1 MYQFVLGTL
10 VFSITKKRFCF
21 SPQPKGRIQLKGN
34 LQHIQSCLD
43 QQNPI
48 QSHHMS
54 KRVPL
59 TIQST
64 KTMYEFQK
72 TALTCI
78 SPGMLFIRNF
88 QRKMTLLHHPNSSMA
103 YFHSQTQS
111 PEIDDDNNNYDCNL
125 ISTDSGAQP
134 CDEYETIFEAK
145 EDEMKCERNKQALQ
159 IQQQFR
165 EIRDTA
171 NKRMFELQEDFG
183 KMQRISFE
191 FECLTELS
199 SYDEKFASLAES
211 LAQLQKAISASD
223 TKFHKMS
230 LGQQNLMRVAREIN
244 QRSKLQS
251 EYNDEIV
258 ATNSRHLTRL
268 QLKLNNI
275 TKELMKQSIVLDEWK
290 SAPEQSYDQ
299 LKADFVVMLDQR
311 LDGVKDNLYKQRC
324 DNFYYHLTLCGLVLV
339 LIGTVSFHKII
350 A

>member
-1 MYQFVLGTL
+1 
-10 VFSITKKRFCF
+10 
-21 SPQPKGRIQLKGN
+21 
-34 LQHIQSCLD
+34 
-43 QQNPI
+43 
-48 QSHHMS
+48 MS
-54 KRVPL
+54 KRSPL

-64 KTMYEFQK
+64 KRMYEFPK

-78 SPGMLFIRNF
+78 SPGMLSIWDF
-88 QRKMTLLHHPNSSMA
+88 QRKMTLLHHPKSSMV

-111 PEIDDDNNNYDCNL
+111 PKIDDDNNYDCNL
-125 ISTDSGAQP
+125 ISIDSGAQP
-134 CDEYETIFEAK
+134 CDEYETIFEPK
-145 EDEMKCERNKQALQ
+145 EDEIKCERNKHASQM
-159 IQQQFR
+159 QQQFR

-171 NKRMFELQEDFG
+171 NKRMIELQEDFG

-199 SYDEKFASLAES
+199 SYDEKFASLEES

-251 EYNDEIV
+251 ECNDETV
-258 ATNSRHLTRL
+258 AMNSRHLTRL

-290 SAPEQSYDQ
+290 SAPEQSCDQ
-299 LKADFVVMLDQR
+299 LKTDFAVMLDQR

-324 DNFYYHLTLCGLVLV
+324 DNLYYHLTLCGLVLV
-339 LIGTVSFHKII
+339 LIGTVSLGKII